1 MYASPEFLSLGE
13 SLRGLLNTLTAE
25 HSTSQKERIKN
36 YFLQSS
42 RYEYLFWEMAYT
54 QEEWKI

>member
-13 SLRGLLNTLTAE
+13 SLRGLINNLTAE
-25 HSTSQKERIKN
+25 HSISQKERIKN
-36 YFLQSS
+36 YFLLSS

-54 QEEWKI
+54 EEMWKI

>member
-1 MYASPEFLSLGE
+1 MYASPEFLSLGV
-13 SLRGLLNTLTAE
+13 SLRGLLNNLTVE

-36 YFLQSS
+36 YFLLSS

-54 QEEWKI
+54 EEMWKI

>member
-1 MYASPEFLSLGE
+1 MYASAEFLSLGE
-13 SLRGLLNTLTAE
+13 WLRSLLNSLVVE
-25 HSTSQKERIKN
+25 YSPSEKERIKN
-36 YFLQSS
+36 YFLMSS